1 MRILMVCLG
10 NICRSPSAEGILRHK
25 LKQQGL
31 ADKVV
36 VDSAGIGGW
45 HEGDAPDHRA
55 QKVAKA
61 RGYNISSQT
70 ARQIQ
75 PEDFALFDVIL
86 GMDNANLVALKQM
99 PQGSAVIDL
108 FLNYAKADQGEVK
121 DPYYGDVKDFEI
133 MYDQLEAGCDAIID
147 RVKGQL

>member
-1 MRILMVCLG
+1 MVCLG

-31 ADKVV
+31 ADKVL

-45 HEGDAPDHRA
+45 HEGEAPDSRA
-55 QKVAKA
+55 QQVAKA
-61 RGYNISSQT
+61 RGYDISQQT

-75 PEDFALFDVIL
+75 PEDFFAFDVIL
-86 GMDNANLVALKQM
+86 GMDKANLVALKQM
-99 PQGSAVIDL
+99 PQGSAVVDL
-108 FLNYAKADQGEVK
+108 FLNYAMADQGEVK
-121 DPYYGDVKDFEI
+121 DPYYGDITDFES
-133 MYDQLEAGCDAIID
+133 MVDQLAEGCDAIIE

>member
-1 MRILMVCLG
+1 MVCLG

-31 ADKVV
+31 ADKVL

-45 HEGDAPDHRA
+45 HEGDAPDCRA
-55 QKVAKA
+55 QQVAKA
-61 RGYNISSQT
+61 RGYDIGHQT

-75 PEDFALFDVIL
+75 SEDFSAFDVVL

-99 PQGSAVIDL
+99 PQGSAVVDL
-108 FLNYAKADQGEVK
+108 FLNYAEADQREVK
-121 DPYYGDVKDFEI
+121 DPYYGDIKDFEI
-133 MYDQLEAGCDAIID
+133 MYDQLEAGCDAIIE
-147 RVKGQL
+147 RIKGQL